1 MRERNA
7 RCPLRS
13 RAQSLSEQEVP
24 ELNRQTVDFDQAP
37 HGPSDGDLLARTA
50 AGDRLAFR
58 LLHQRYEAYA
68 FWLARRVLGNPAD
81 AEDAVQEAWVK
92 VFSRANADVPS
103 ERVRAWLR
111 TVVVRCCLDHQRR
124 LSRVPDGDEPAADL
138 AEAGHGPGLRVDLER
153 AVAALSGDLR
163 TVVVLHDIEG
173 LAHGEVAGLLHIT
186 AEASRSRLSRARRQL
201 RRRLGRS

>member
-1 MRERNA
+1 V
-7 RCPLRS
+7 RCPLRT
-13 RAQSLSEQEVP
+13 RAQSLSKLEVP
-24 ELNRQTVDFDQAP
+24 ELNRQVVDFDQAQ
-37 HGPSDGDLLARTA
+37 HAPSDGDLLARTA

-58 LLHQRYEAYA
+58 LLHQRYAAYA
-68 FWLARRVLGNPAD
+68 FWLARRILGSPAD

-92 VFSRANADVPS
+92 VFSRAHAEVPS

-138 AEAGHGPGLRVDLER
+138 AGSDHWPGLRVDLER
-153 AVAALSGDLR
+153 EVAALPGDLR

-186 AEASRSRLSRARRQL
+186 AEASRSRLSRARRRL
-201 RRRLGRS
+201 RLRLEGS

>member
-1 MRERNA
+1 MRERKA

-24 ELNRQTVDFDQAP
+24 ELNRQAAP
-37 HGPSDGDLLARTA
+37 QGPSDGDLLARTA

-68 FWLARRVLGNPAD
+68 FWLARRVLGSPAD

-124 LSRVPDGDEPAADL
+124 LSRVPDGDEQATDL
-138 AEAGHGPGLRVDLER
+138 AESGHGPGLRLDLER

-201 RRRLGRS
+201 RRSLGRS

>member
-1 MRERNA
+1 MRERKA

-24 ELNRQTVDFDQAP
+24 ELNRQAAP
-37 HGPSDGDLLARTA
+37 QRPSDGDLLVRTA
-50 AGDRLAFR
+50 AGDRHAFR

-68 FWLARRVLGNPAD
+68 FWLARRVLGSPTD

-124 LSRVPDGDEPAADL
+124 LRRVPDGDEPATDL
-138 AEAGHGPGLRVDLER
+138 AETGHGPGLRVDLER

-186 AEASRSRLSRARRQL
+186 AEASRSRLCRARRQL
-201 RRRLGRS
+201 RRSLGRS

>member
-1 MRERNA
+1 MRERKA

-24 ELNRQTVDFDQAP
+24 ELNRQAAP
-37 HGPSDGDLLARTA
+37 QGPSDGDLLARTA

-68 FWLARRVLGNPAD
+68 FWLARRVLGSPAD

-124 LSRVPDGDEPAADL
+124 LSRVPDGDEPAMDL
-138 AEAGHGPGLRVDLER
+138 AESGHGPGLRLDLER

-201 RRRLGRS
+201 RRSLERS

>member
-1 MRERNA
+1 MRERKA

-24 ELNRQTVDFDQAP
+24 ELNRQAAP
-37 HGPSDGDLLARTA
+37 QGPSDGDLLARTA

-68 FWLARRVLGNPAD
+68 FWLARRVLGSPAD

-124 LSRVPDGDEPAADL
+124 LSRVPDGDEPATGL
-138 AEAGHGPGLRVDLER
+138 AESGHGPGLRLDLER

-201 RRRLGRS
+201 RRSLERS

>member
-1 MRERNA
+1 MRERKA

-13 RAQSLSEQEVP
+13 RAQSVSEQEVP
-24 ELNRQTVDFDQAP
+24 ELNRQTGPD
-37 HGPSDGDLLARTA
+37 GPSDGDLLARTA
-50 AGDRLAFR
+50 AGERLAFR

-68 FWLARRVLGNPAD
+68 FWLARRVLGSPAD
-81 AEDAVQEAWVK
+81 AEDAVQEAWLK

-124 LSRVPDGDEPAADL
+124 LRRVPDGDEPAKDL
-138 AEAGHGPGLRVDLER
+138 AGTGHGPGLKVDLER

-186 AEASRSRLSRARRQL
+186 AEASRSRLSRARRRL
-201 RRRLGRS
+201 RRSLGRS

>member
-1 MRERNA
+1 MRERKA

-24 ELNRQTVDFDQAP
+24 ELNRQAAP
-37 HGPSDGDLLARTA
+37 QGPSDGVLLARTA

-68 FWLARRVLGNPAD
+68 FWLARRVLGSPAD

-124 LSRVPDGDEPAADL
+124 LSRVPDGDAPATDL
-138 AEAGHGPGLRVDLER
+138 AETHHGPGLRMDLER

-201 RRRLGRS
+201 RRSLGRS

>member
-1 MRERNA
+1 M
-7 RCPLRS
+7 
-13 RAQSLSEQEVP
+13 SEQEVP
-24 ELNRQTVDFDQAP
+24 ELNRQTAL
-37 HGPSDGDLLARTA
+37 HRPSDGDLLARTA

-68 FWLARRVLGNPAD
+68 FWLARRVLGSPAD

-92 VFSRANADVPS
+92 VFCRANVEVPS

-124 LSRVPDGDEPAADL
+124 LRRVPDGDEPATDL
-138 AEAGHGPGLRVDLER
+138 AETGHGPGLRVDLER

-173 LAHGEVAGLLHIT
+173 LAHGEVASLLHIT

-201 RRRLGRS
+201 RRSLGRS

>member
-1 MRERNA
+1 M
-7 RCPLRS
+7 
-13 RAQSLSEQEVP
+13 
-24 ELNRQTVDFDQAP
+24 
-37 HGPSDGDLLARTA
+37 ARTA

-68 FWLARRVLGNPAD
+68 FWLARRVLGSPAD

-124 LSRVPDGDEPAADL
+124 LSRVPDGDEPATDL
-138 AEAGHGPGLRVDLER
+138 AESGHGPGLRLDLER

-173 LAHGEVAGLLHIT
+173 LAHGEVAGLLHIS